1 MSYETIYK
9 PAKRDDDLAAY
20 RREETAEETA
30 EARIASL
37 AHDIV
42 YLRDRARRAQGGR
55 VIVTIAIPWY
65 DLGIERLQLYLREL
79 GVNATITEQ
88 RLESGRY
95 IQIAP
100 VPRQR
105 GTTHMRAAI
114 A

>member
-1 MSYETIYK
+1 MSYEMIYK

-65 DLGIERLQLYLREL
+65 DLGIELCWPFTLSAVILWRFRYE
-79 GVNATITEQ
+79 NARIYWRTDLTASTGN
-88 RLESGRY
+88 SG
-95 IQIAP
+95 P
-100 VPRQR
+100 
-105 GTTHMRAAI
+105 
-114 A
+114 